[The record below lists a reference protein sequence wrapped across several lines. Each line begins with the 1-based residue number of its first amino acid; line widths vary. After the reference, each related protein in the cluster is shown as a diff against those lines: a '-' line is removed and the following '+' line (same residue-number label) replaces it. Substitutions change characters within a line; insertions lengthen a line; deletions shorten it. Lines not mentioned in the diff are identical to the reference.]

1 MIDKAYKLLAL
12 QEKISNRA
20 AKELIDRG
28 VVYAAGKKVS
38 VARGELDSST
48 KFKVEKIAPIRVLF
62 EDAFLMAVD
71 KPAFMTSEE
80 VAEAKNLPLL
90 HRLDRETSGVLLLTK
105 DDDFRK
111 KAVNAFKKRDVQK
124 EYIAIVEGKVVEAM
138 EINAPILTI
147 KKGNTAYSKI
157 SDDGKEAIS
166 YIEPLMI
173 EGKRSKIR
181 VKIETGRT
189 HQIRVHLK
197 SIGASILGD
206 TEYGGRPYKRLMLH
220 ASKIALLG
228 YKFESKEPEDFI
240 KFAAV

>member
-38 VARGELDSST
+38 VARGELDGST

-80 VAEAKNLPLL
+80 VAEAKKLPLL

-111 KAVNAFKKRDVQK
+111 KAVSAFKKRDVQK

-166 YIEPLMI
+166 RIEPLMI

-228 YKFESKEPEDFI
+228 YQFESKEPEDFI
-240 KFAAV
+240 KFAAI